1 MKSRDLPRFA
11 LSLVFVLGLT
21 TALTAGPVPSNKP
34 LHFPDWWFL
43 QDVIVRVDPGN
54 LTPNYNIP
62 GTYQAADDFATA
74 NIGQLKAFSRGA
86 YDELV
91 TRLPGEIWDTP
102 AGSAVR
108 QRIRSWYQD
117 DALTISVPADNFIL
131 INQGQLKAVAAEF
144 LDVLTLINYER
155 QPFFPGSSYAWTPD
169 VADDDSF
176 AAANLGQLK
185 FLFSFSPNTITMSD
199 DFDGDGLSTAQ
210 EVSLGLNPFAHDT
223 DRDGLPDGWEF
234 TMNLSPLAADA
245 LADPDGDGVPNQED
259 ARPRSAAVGRL
270 TVSIAAP
277 TNGGNL

>member
-1 MKSRDLPRFA
+1 M
-11 LSLVFVLGLT
+11 
-21 TALTAGPVPSNKP
+21 
-34 LHFPDWWFL
+34 
-43 QDVIVRVDPGN
+43 
-54 LTPNYNIP
+54 
-62 GTYQAADDFATA
+62 
-74 NIGQLKAFSRGA
+74 
-86 YDELV
+86 
-91 TRLPGEIWDTP
+91 
-102 AGSAVR
+102 
-108 QRIRSWYQD
+108 
-117 DALTISVPADNFIL
+117 PADNFIL

-223 DRDGLPDGWEF
+223 D
-234 TMNLSPLAADA
+234 
-245 LADPDGDGVPNQED
+245 GDGVPNQED